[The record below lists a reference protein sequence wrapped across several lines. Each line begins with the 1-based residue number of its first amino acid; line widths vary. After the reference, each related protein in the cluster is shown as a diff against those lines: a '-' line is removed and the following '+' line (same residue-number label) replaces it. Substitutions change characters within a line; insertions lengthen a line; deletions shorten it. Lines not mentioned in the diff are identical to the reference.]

1 MRMIILSNS
10 QGEAELFFFFFTPN
24 TLVKTMEGQG
34 KLKSQ
39 TVQDYKARKKDV
51 TDAVSD
57 KHLMTVVYKE
67 RP

>member
-1 MRMIILSNS
+1 
-10 QGEAELFFFFFTPN
+10 
-24 TLVKTMEGQG
+24 MEGQG